1 MKPKLYLETSIISYL
16 TARLSSDLIVAAHQK
31 ITSDWWENRRLKFDL
46 YTSQW
51 VIQEARRGD
60 PQAAAKRLQVLQGI
74 PLLESKT
81 DTLELAKTFLYQQP
95 VLPEKAREDALHI
108 AIAITGGMN
117 YLLTWNCRHIA
128 NVELQLKIANLAHQA
143 GYNMPI
149 LCTPELL
156 MGG

>member
-1 MKPKLYLETSIISYL
+1 MGCRSQHGPFWP
-16 TARLSSDLIVAAHQK
+16 R
-31 ITSDWWENRRLKFDL
+31 WRRGWDSNPREAFDL
-46 YTSQW
+46 YSLS
-51 VIQEARRGD
+51 RGA
-60 PQAAAKRLQVLQGI
+60 PSTTRP
-74 PLLESKT
+74 PLRWLPDKEKPA
-81 DTLELAKTFLYQQP
+81 DNQQRI
-95 VLPEKAREDALHI
+95 LPETAREDALHI

-128 NVELQLKIANLAHQA
+128 NAEIQQAIANICHQT